1 MKDELIELTQQ
12 ACVAA
17 VTECGK
23 YFNCEE
29 CPEFKYAKDDKCRMA
44 FIADHLIANGV
55 TVQRWIPV
63 SERLPE
69 SNGAYLVHAGRRYI
83 DCVRFAK
90 DLYAI
95 DPYDFAIRKGKSGF
109 YIYDSEYG
117 FDVYEGVTHW
127 MPLPEPPKEDE

>member
-1 MKDELIELTQQ
+1 MSMKDKLIELII
-12 ACVAA
+12 AGFDYNEA
-17 VTECGK
+17 VCEAHCG
-23 YFNCEE
+23 CEG
-29 CPEFKYAKDDKCRMA
+29 CPSKGVRDCATSN
-44 FIADHLIANGV
+44 IADNLIANGV

-63 SERLPE
+63 NERLPE
-69 SNGAYLVHAGRRYI
+69 SNGAYLVHAGRGHI

-90 DLYAI
+90 DLYAV

-127 MPLPEPPKEDE
+127 MPLPEPPKGE